1 MSGMNGRILIV
12 DDTDSVRHAIGE
24 ILADEGYETA
34 TAASG
39 AEALDELR
47 RRTFELV
54 ILDLVLPDQDGL
66 ELLDALHEE
75 YPELPVVVVS
85 GQGNIEAAVRATRLG
100 AYDFLEKPL
109 SASRLLVTVQNALE
123 RTRMSRRLEVL
134 AGQVERRWE
143 LIGDSAPMR
152 RLKSEL
158 RRAAASDSR
167 ILLMGENGS
176 GKELAARLAHR
187 LSSRARQPF
196 VEVNCAA
203 IPEELIESELFGH
216 VRGSFTGASS
226 DRAGRF
232 EQANSGTLFLDEIA
246 DMSLKTQAKVL
257 RALQEQR
264 FERVGSATPI
274 QFRPA

>member
-1 MSGMNGRILIV
+1 MSGRILIV
-12 DDTDSVRHAIGE
+12 DDTDAVRQSIGE

-34 TAASG
+34 AAADG
-39 AEALDELR
+39 NQALHELR
-47 RRTFELV
+47 RRTFDLI
-54 ILDLVLPDQDGL
+54 ILDLVLPDRDGL
-66 ELLDALHEE
+66 ELLDSLHAE

-85 GQGNIEAAVRATRLG
+85 GQGNIDTAVKATRLG

-167 ILLMGENGS
+167 ILLQGENGS

-226 DRAGRF
+226 DRSGRF
-232 EQANSGTLFLDEIA
+232 EQANLGTLFLDEIA
-246 DMSLKTQAKVL
+246 DMSLKTQARSCAPCRSSVSK
-257 RALQEQR
+257 R
-264 FERVGSATPI
+264 SAAPPRSRSTCG
-274 QFRPA
+274 